1 MQKHQTFVIIE
12 APQNNETKECF
23 CMINYSRLGYEIKRD
38 FTNFSLNISKGLKR
52 PQEKFVHQMIYGILA
67 GNKLHLSEIARSL
80 KEDITLKKTIDR
92 LSKNLGVFKDRDTIM
107 HNYISL
113 VKRHI
118 KEDYAV
124 IIIDNSDIAKP
135 ASKNLEALSE
145 IRDGSTGEITQGYL
159 TIEAAV
165 LSEKGKQPLPVYE
178 KVFSAAEKG
187 FISETHENL
196 CCLQS
201 LSENFSEKC
210 VRTLDRGFDAN
221 DYYRYFLK
229 RKERFVIRAK
239 KNRNVIYNGKTCNIM
254 DVANKYKGSYRMD
267 FKDKSGKTVQCKMSC
282 IPVRLCEFPTKE
294 LVLTVVYGFGAEPM
308 LLLSNL
314 KMQEK
319 KNLCHIITKVYL
331 LRWRIEEYF
340 RFKKQQFELEDLRV
354 MSLQSIRNLN
364 LLATLAVGYI
374 GLTTS
379 VHKDS
384 IFLAEL
390 KECSKRIY
398 GMPQFLFY
406 AIGYAMEH
414 VLSMCRTGIS
424 GFLPPKVKSQQITLF
439 EYFKIAECV
448 I

>member
-1 MQKHQTFVIIE
+1 
-12 APQNNETKECF
+12 
-23 CMINYSRLGYEIKRD
+23 MINYSRLGYEIKRD
-38 FTNFSLNISKGLKR
+38 FTNFSLRISKGLKR

-67 GNKLHLSEIARSL
+67 GNKLHLSEIARAL
-80 KEDITLKKTIDR
+80 KESITLKKTIDR
-92 LSKNLGVFKDRDTIM
+92 LSKNLHAFDGKDSVM
-107 HNYISL
+107 HNYLGL
-113 VKRHI
+113 VRQQVKD
-118 KEDYAV
+118 DYAV

-135 ASKNLEALSE
+135 ASTKLEALSE

-165 LSEKGKQPLPVYE
+165 LSEKGKMPLPVYE

-201 LSENFSEKC
+201 LTENFSSRC

-221 DYYRYFLK
+221 EYYRYFLK
-229 RKERFVIRAK
+229 HGERFVIRAK
-239 KNRNVIYNGKTCNIM
+239 KNRNVIYGGQTCNIM
-254 DVANKYKGSYRMD
+254 DVALRYKGAYRMD
-267 FKDKSGKTVQCKMSC
+267 FKDKKGRTIRCKMSC
-282 IPVRLCEFPTKE
+282 IPVRLCEFPSRE
-294 LVLTVVYGFGAEPM
+294 LVLAVVYGFGEEPM
-308 LLLSNL
+308 LLLSSL

-319 KNLCHIITKVYL
+319 KKLCHIITKVYL

-364 LLATLAVGYI
+364 LLAMLAVGYI
-374 GLTTS
+374 SLATS

-384 IFLAEL
+384 IFLAEI

-398 GMPQFLFY
+398 GMPQFVYY
-406 AIGYAMEH
+406 AIGYALER
-414 VLSMCRTGIS
+414 VLSMSRSGIS
-424 GFLPPKVKSQQITLF
+424 SFLPPRVKSQQITLF
-439 EYFKIAECV
+439 EYFKMADCAT
-448 I
+448 

>member
-1 MQKHQTFVIIE
+1 
-12 APQNNETKECF
+12 
-23 CMINYSRLGYEIKRD
+23 MINYSRLGYEIKRD
-38 FTNFSLNISKGLKR
+38 FTNFSLRISKGLKR

-80 KEDITLKKTIDR
+80 KESITLKKTIDR
-92 LSKNLGVFKDRDTIM
+92 LSKNLHAFDGKDSVM
-107 HNYISL
+107 HNYLGL
-113 VKRHI
+113 VRQQVKD
-118 KEDYAV
+118 DYAV
-124 IIIDNSDIAKP
+124 IIIDNSDIVKP
-135 ASKNLEALSE
+135 ASTKLEALSE

-165 LSEKGKQPLPVYE
+165 LSEKGKMPLPVYE

-201 LSENFSEKC
+201 LTENFSSRC

-221 DYYRYFLK
+221 EYYRYFLK
-229 RKERFVIRAK
+229 HGERFVIRAK
-239 KNRNVIYNGKTCNIM
+239 KNRNVIYGGQTCNIM
-254 DVANKYKGSYRMD
+254 DVALRYKGAYRMD
-267 FKDKSGKTVQCKMSC
+267 FKDKKGRTIRCKMSC
-282 IPVRLCEFPTKE
+282 IPVRLCEFPSRE
-294 LVLTVVYGFGAEPM
+294 LVLAVVYGFGEEPM
-308 LLLSNL
+308 LLLSSL

-319 KNLCHIITKVYL
+319 KKLCHIITKVYL

-364 LLATLAVGYI
+364 LLAMLAVGYI
-374 GLTTS
+374 SLATS

-384 IFLAEL
+384 IFLAEI

-398 GMPQFLFY
+398 GMPQFVYY
-406 AIGYAMEH
+406 AIGYALER
-414 VLSMCRTGIS
+414 VLSMSRSGIS
-424 GFLPPKVKSQQITLF
+424 SFLPPRVKSQQITLF
-439 EYFKIAECV
+439 EYFKMADCAT
-448 I
+448 

>member
-1 MQKHQTFVIIE
+1 
-12 APQNNETKECF
+12 
-23 CMINYSRLGYEIKRD
+23 MINYNRLGYEIKRD
-38 FTNFSLNISKGLKR
+38 FSNFSLKISKRLKR
-52 PQEKFVHQMIYGILA
+52 PQKKFVHQMLYGILA

-80 KEDITLKKTIDR
+80 KENITLKKTIDR
-92 LSKNLGVFKDRDTIM
+92 LSKNLNVFDDKDLLMQDYLT
-107 HNYISL
+107 L
-113 VKRHI
+113 VKHHV
-118 KEDYAV
+118 KDDYAV

-135 ASKNLEALSE
+135 ASKKLEALSE
-145 IRDGSTGEITQGYL
+145 IRDGSTGELTQGYL

-165 LSEKGKQPLPVYE
+165 LSEKGKMPLPVYE

-187 FISETHENL
+187 FISEMYENL
-196 CCLQS
+196 RCLDT
-201 LSENFSEKC
+201 LSENFSPKC

-229 RKERFVIRAK
+229 RRERFVIRAK
-239 KNRNVIYNGKTCNIM
+239 KNRNVIYHGKTCNIM
-254 DVANKYKGSYRMD
+254 DVAGRYKGNYCMD
-267 FKDKSGKTVQCKMSC
+267 FKDKSGRTVHCKMSC
-282 IPVRLCEFPTKE
+282 IPVRLCEFPDRE

-319 KNLCHIITKVYL
+319 KKLCHIIAKVYL

-379 VHKDS
+379 IHEDS

-390 KECSKRIY
+390 KESSKRIY
-398 GMPQFLFY
+398 GMPKFIFY
-406 AIGYAMEH
+406 AMGYALKR
-414 VLSMCRTGIS
+414 VLSMCRSGIS
-424 GFLPPKVKSQQITLF
+424 GFLPPRVKSQQLSLF
-439 EYFKIAECV
+439 EYFKIADYGT
-448 I
+448 

>member
-1 MQKHQTFVIIE
+1 
-12 APQNNETKECF
+12 
-23 CMINYSRLGYEIKRD
+23 MINYSRLGYEIKRD
-38 FTNFSLNISKGLKR
+38 FTNFSLKISKGLKR

-80 KEDITLKKTIDR
+80 KESITLKKTIDR
-92 LSKNLGVFKDRDTIM
+92 LSKNLHAFDGKDSVM
-107 HNYISL
+107 HNYLGL
-113 VKRHI
+113 VRQQVKD
-118 KEDYAV
+118 DYAV
-124 IIIDNSDIAKP
+124 IIIDNSDIVKP
-135 ASKNLEALSE
+135 ASTKLEALSE

-165 LSEKGKQPLPVYE
+165 LSEKGKMPLPVYE

-201 LSENFSEKC
+201 LTENFSSRC

-221 DYYRYFLK
+221 EYYRYFLK
-229 RKERFVIRAK
+229 HGERFVIRAK
-239 KNRNVIYNGKTCNIM
+239 KNRNVIYGGQTCNIM
-254 DVANKYKGSYRMD
+254 DVALRYKGAYRMD
-267 FKDKSGKTVQCKMSC
+267 FKDKKGRTIRCKMSC
-282 IPVRLCEFPTKE
+282 IPVRLCEFPSRE
-294 LVLTVVYGFGAEPM
+294 LVLTVVYGFGEEPM
-308 LLLSNL
+308 LLLSSL

-319 KNLCHIITKVYL
+319 KKLCHIITKVYL

-364 LLATLAVGYI
+364 LLAMLAVGYI
-374 GLTTS
+374 SLTTS

-384 IFLAEL
+384 IFLAEI

-398 GMPQFLFY
+398 GMPQFVYY
-406 AIGYAMEH
+406 AIGYALER
-414 VLSMCRTGIS
+414 VLSMSRSGIS
-424 GFLPPKVKSQQITLF
+424 SFLPPRVKSQQITLF
-439 EYFKIAECV
+439 EYFKMADCAT
-448 I
+448 